1 MKTIRQRG
9 FTLVELMVATLA
21 GIILVL
27 ATGMLMSIGHNNWNA
42 AWKRANLQRDASYVM
57 LRMNRPI
64 RAGISAKVDADGKGL
79 RIYTEGGW
87 MRFFVA
93 QGASKLTLKSE
104 IGSDAHE
111 TITSETILDDKIEDL
126 QFNVTGNTVTID
138 LKLKEDDLQ
147 THFVSTIMMRNYGG

>member
-21 GIILVL
+21 SIILVL

-42 AWKRANLQRDASYVM
+42 AWKRANLQRDASYAM
-57 LRMNRPI
+57 LRMSRPI
-64 RAGISAKVDADGKGL
+64 RAGTSAQVEADGKGL
-79 RIYTEGGW
+79 KVYTEGGW

-93 QGASKLTLKSE
+93 PGASRLTLKSE
-104 IGSDAHE
+104 TGVNAP
-111 TITSETILDDKIEDL
+111 ETILDDKIEYL

>member
-21 GIILVL
+21 SIILVL

-42 AWKRANLQRDASYVM
+42 AWKRANLQRDASYAM
-57 LRMNRPI
+57 LRMSRPI
-64 RAGISAKVDADGKGL
+64 RAGTSAQVEDNGAGL
-79 RIYTEGGW
+79 RIYTEGSW

-93 QGASKLTLKSE
+93 PGVSKLTLKSE
-104 IGSDAHE
+104 IG
-111 TITSETILDDKIEDL
+111 TNTPETILDDKVEDL
-126 QFNVTGNTVTID
+126 QFNVTGNTVKID

>member
-21 GIILVL
+21 SIILVL
-27 ATGMLMSIGHNNWNA
+27 ATGMLVSIGHNNWNA
-42 AWKRANLQRDASYVM
+42 AWKRVNLQRDASYAM
-57 LRMNRPI
+57 LRMSRPI
-64 RAGISAKVDADGKGL
+64 RAGTSAKVEANGTGL

-93 QGASKLTLKSE
+93 PGVSKLMLKGE
-104 IGSDAHE
+104 IGSDTDG
-111 TITSETILDDKIEDL
+111 TISSETILSDNVEDL

-138 LKLKEDDLQ
+138 LKLKEDDLE